1 MQVALKDLEIRG
13 AGNLLGAEQAGHIA
27 GVGFD
32 LYLRMIGEAVSAF
45 RGDVAEGQ
53 TELRLELPVDAHI
66 PEDYVDSERLR
77 LEAYQKLSAASGPAA
92 KDGQID
98 AVLDELVDRY
108 GTPPDA
114 VKHLVAI
121 SRLRRLAQ
129 LAGLSDVIATGSK
142 LRIAPANI
150 PDSRRVRLERLYPG
164 AKHFAQNDVI
174 LVPFP
179 TPGGEQPDDADL
191 IEWVSKLVTSIFPIP
206 DAAAP
211 APEASATA

>member
-1 MQVALKDLEIRG
+1 M
-13 AGNLLGAEQAGHIA
+13 
-27 GVGFD
+27 
-32 LYLRMIGEAVSAF
+32 
-45 RGDVAEGQ
+45 
-53 TELRLELPVDAHI
+53 
-66 PEDYVDSERLR
+66 
-77 LEAYQKLSAASGPAA
+77 
-92 KDGQID
+92 
-98 AVLDELVDRY
+98 
-108 GTPPDA
+108 
-114 VKHLVAI
+114 KHLVAI

-179 TPGGEQPDDADL
+179 TPGGELPDDADL
-191 IEWVSKLVTSIFPIP
+191 IDWVSKLVTAIFPIP

>member
-1 MQVALKDLEIRG
+1 M
-13 AGNLLGAEQAGHIA
+13 
-27 GVGFD
+27 
-32 LYLRMIGEAVSAF
+32 
-45 RGDVAEGQ
+45 
-53 TELRLELPVDAHI
+53 
-66 PEDYVDSERLR
+66 
-77 LEAYQKLSAASGPAA
+77 
-92 KDGQID
+92 
-98 AVLDELVDRY
+98 LDELVDRY
-108 GTPPDA
+108 GAPPEQ

-121 SRLRRLAQ
+121 SRLRRQAQ

-179 TPGGEQPDDADL
+179 SPSGELPGDADL
-191 IEWVSKLVTSIFPIP
+191 IDWVSRLVTAIFPIP

>member
-1 MQVALKDLEIRG
+1 M
-13 AGNLLGAEQAGHIA
+13 
-27 GVGFD
+27 GFD

-92 KDGQID
+92 NDDQID
-98 AVLDELVDRY
+98 GVLDELVDRY
-108 GTPPDA
+108 GEPPEQ

-121 SRLRRLAQ
+121 SRLRREAQ
-129 LAGLSDVIATGSK
+129 RASLSDVIATGSK

-150 PDSRRVRLERLYPG
+150 PDSRRVRLERMYPG

-179 TPGGEQPDDADL
+179 TPGGELPGDADL
-191 IEWVSKLVTSIFPIP
+191 IEWVSNLIGVIFPVEQ
-206 DAAAP
+206 P
-211 APEASATA
+211 AEATTAKTTAS

>member
-1 MQVALKDLEIRG
+1 
-13 AGNLLGAEQAGHIA
+13 
-27 GVGFD
+27 
-32 LYLRMIGEAVSAF
+32 MIGEAVSAF

-92 KDGQID
+92 KEGQID
-98 AVLDELVDRY
+98 QVVDELVDRY
-108 GTPPDA
+108 GEPPEQ

-121 SRLRRLAQ
+121 SRLRREAQ
-129 LAGLSDVIATGSK
+129 RAGLSDVIATGSK
-142 LRIAPANI
+142 LRIAPAKI

-179 TPGGEQPDDADL
+179 MPVGELPEDAEL
-191 IEWVSKLVTSIFPIP
+191 IDWVSKLVIAIF
-206 DAAAP
+206 P
-211 APEASATA
+211 APEPAAGQADAAGAPAAAAG

>member
-1 MQVALKDLEIRG
+1 M
-13 AGNLLGAEQAGHIA
+13 
-27 GVGFD
+27 
-32 LYLRMIGEAVSAF
+32 
-45 RGDVAEGQ
+45 
-53 TELRLELPVDAHI
+53 
-66 PEDYVDSERLR
+66 
-77 LEAYQKLSAASGPAA
+77 
-92 KDGQID
+92 
-98 AVLDELVDRY
+98 LDELVDRY
-108 GTPPDA
+108 GAPPEQ

-179 TPGGEQPDDADL
+179 VVNGELPGDADL
-191 IEWVSKLVTSIFPIP
+191 IEWVSRLLTAIFPLP
-206 DAAAP
+206 EAPSTDVPAAA
-211 APEASATA
+211 TAD